1 MRALELKIPPPLVA
15 LIIAA
20 TMWIARNVAPTLEL
34 SPATR
39 IVTAGVVAVIGGYFS
54 IAGTIAFRR
63 AKTTVNP
70 LKPESA
76 SSLVTSGV
84 YRITRN
90 PMYVALALLLV
101 AWSFYLSAPALL
113 AGSVLFVLYVTRF
126 QIQPEERVLR
136 RMFGN
141 EYTSYTQRVR
151 RWL

>member
-15 LIIAA
+15 LIIAV

-39 IVTAGVVAVIGGYFS
+39 IVAAGVVAVIGGYFS
-54 IAGTIAFRR
+54 IAGTLAFRR
-63 AKTTVNP
+63 ARTTVNP
-70 LKPESA
+70 LKPENA

-113 AGSVLFVLYVTRF
+113 AGSALFVLYVTRF